1 MDTMIID
8 REMLRRFNAC
18 AEQADLFEAA
28 YPDGLDV
35 SGLWG
40 TSAERNATWLRL
52 LSADVVKRNIG
63 WAIGEGLIPA
73 RIMTDLSGANL
84 SGTNLS
90 GANLSGANLSGADL
104 RGADLYGADLYG
116 ANLRGANLSGADLR
130 MADLSWAEHDKYTQ
144 WPDGFVPPKNEE

>member
-1 MDTMIID
+1 MDAMIIN
-8 REMLRRFNAC
+8 RETLHRFNAC
-18 AEQADLFEAA
+18 AEQANAFEAA

-73 RIMTDLSGANL
+73 RIMTDLYEAD
-84 SGTNLS
+84 LS
-90 GANLSGANLSGADL
+90 GANLSGANL
-104 RGADLYGADLYG
+104 YE
-116 ANLRGANLSGADLR
+116 ANLRGAN
-130 MADLSWAEHDKYTQ
+130 HDESTI
-144 WPDGFVPPKNEE
+144 WPIGFVP

>member
-1 MDTMIID
+1 MDAMIID

-35 SGLWG
+35 SGRWG
-40 TSAERNATWLRL
+40 TSAESNATWLRL

-73 RIMTDLSGANL
+73 RITANL
-84 SGTNLS
+84 RE
-90 GANLSGANLSGADL
+90 ANLSGADL
-104 RGADLYGADLYG
+104 RE
-116 ANLRGANLSGADLR
+116 ANYDG
-130 MADLSWAEHDKYTQ
+130 HTT